1 MKKILAVT
9 VLLAASTSAFAQSLT
24 EKIDVSLV
32 NVDVTVTSHGT
43 PARGLTRDDFLI
55 FEDGVAQPVSNFY
68 SVEPPRTDG
77 RKVATATAS
86 APAAAVTVADPTDE
100 RFRRKV
106 LVIVDNRHVTMY
118 NRDRALAALERFVN
132 DRFTGGTYD
141 WSLALVSD
149 SAHLILPLTS
159 DKEKL
164 HAAIAEVRRVVANP
178 QHPAE
183 EDLVRLAQLRLTQP
197 VADTAAFRP
206 AELNES
212 AATMAAFSDRFQMQA
227 DAESTIAAVR
237 DAVRSFAGAPGRKII
252 LLVTGSLGL
261 DNAAN
266 PLIAISSSN
275 PRSSQSILNGTSALG
290 GAAGGMT
297 ILRDI
302 LIHEAN
308 ASNVSFYIIN
318 SEGLQAPGDASNG
331 YSGFGDADSVGRD
344 FDAGG
349 ASEFASM
356 YWIARETGGRLMPG
370 NSVERSL
377 LEFDRTSS
385 SFYSLA
391 YKPPHGD
398 DGRYHTIKV
407 QLKRPGYQLQYR
419 TGYSSIPA
427 AQQLVRAMHSPL
439 GASMQQLSIPVSIVT
454 GAGSPHDGG
463 VLVPLQASVAAK
475 SLQFIPTGDGSVAR
489 VDFFFDLFDERGH
502 EVTGGHITREAHSA
516 SGKESEGTFVDKHQL
531 LIKPGA
537 AYRFVVGVH
546 DQVTDAIGIASQ
558 TIRF

>member
-1 MKKILAVT
+1 MKKTLAVA

-32 NVDVTVTSHGT
+32 NVDVTVTRHGA
-43 PARGLTRDDFLI
+43 PARGLTGDDFQI
-55 FEDGVAQPVSNFY
+55 FEDGFAQPISNFY

-77 RKVATATAS
+77 RTVAAATAPSAS
-86 APAAAVTVADPTDE
+86 AVITDPADE

-149 SAHLILPLTS
+149 TAHLILPLTS
-159 DKEKL
+159 DKAKL
-164 HAAIAEVRRVVANP
+164 HEAIADVRRIVANP
-178 QHPAE
+178 QRPAE
-183 EDLVRLAQLRLTQP
+183 EDLVRLAALRTEQP
-197 VADTAAFRP
+197 ALDLSSITALQ
-206 AELNES
+206 LNES
-212 AATMAAFSDRFQMQA
+212 AETMAELSTRMQTQA
-227 DAESTIAAVR
+227 DALSTITAIR
-237 DAVRSFAGAPGRKII
+237 DAIRSFAGAPGRKII

-261 DNAAN
+261 DSGQSPLAAM
-266 PLIAISSSN
+266 SSN
-275 PRSSQSILNGTSALG
+275 PRQDRSRSTLSGPSALG

-297 ILRDI
+297 ILRDL

-308 ASNVSFYIIN
+308 ASNVSFYIVS

-331 YSGFGDADSVGRD
+331 SSGLGDADNVGRD
-344 FDAGG
+344 FEAGG
-349 ASEFASM
+349 SSGLASM

-370 NSVERSL
+370 NFVERSL
-377 LEFDRTSS
+377 LEFDRVSS

-391 YKPPHGD
+391 YKPTHGD

-407 QLKRPGYQLQYR
+407 EMKRSGYQLQYR
-419 TGYSSIPA
+419 TGYSSIPVT
-427 AQQLVRAMHSPL
+427 QQLIRAMHSPL
-439 GASMQQLSIPVSIVT
+439 GASMQQLTIPVSIVT
-454 GAGSPHDGG
+454 GVSSPHDGG
-463 VLVPLQASVAAK
+463 VLIPLQATVSAK
-475 SLQFIPTGDGSVAR
+475 SLQFIPTGDESVAH
-489 VDFFFDLFDERGH
+489 VDFFFDLFDERGR
-502 EVTGGHITREAHSA
+502 EVTGSHITREAHTA
-516 SGKESEGTFVDKHQL
+516 SGKESEGSFVDSHQL

-537 AYRFVVGVH
+537 AYRVVVGVH